1 MRLSIPCIIGW
12 CIIVLAA
19 RPVDAATRLRRDAAN
34 HNGGSKAHHRQEV
47 VVTIDNQDEDTRDW
61 LLPEDNIVFRWL
73 QETSVPT
80 AAPTV
85 KRNPDSDAPSDVPSM
100 IPTVARVASNEP
112 TAVRIISD
120 PPSTLESNAPTDAP
134 TSRPPDPTL
143 LMTAIDNDNDLTTF
157 GSALRLVGLD
167 LTLSDG
173 VNRLTV
179 FAPVNEAWT
188 VAIDDDD
195 DDYLALLLT
204 PPWQEHLRQLLL
216 HHVVGAVVPAT
227 ALTPGTNI
235 PMLNGEVLRVANDA
249 ADIALEIP
257 EGRNG
262 YVLQADAAVV
272 TNGILHIVSAVL
284 LPSYCFVLVPAVV
297 NRPEFSIFY
306 QYLVVTNVETQL
318 QEFGPW
324 TVLAPSN
331 SALAAYSSMDLTSES
346 GLAAA
351 VALVQDHVVPGLYPT
366 SRLVPG
372 QVLATLHNT
381 TLLVTI
387 SEQIFLNTAALVQP
401 NLLAYNGLVHGIDA
415 VLVVPPA

>member
-1 MRLSIPCIIGW
+1 MA
-12 CIIVLAA
+12 VAA
-19 RPVDAATRLRRDAAN
+19 RPVDAASRLSRLRRDAPSLS
-34 HNGGSKAHHRQEV
+34 HDDGSKAHHRQEV
-47 VVTIDNQDEDTRDW
+47 VVTIDNHQDEETRDW

-80 AAPTV
+80 TAPTV
-85 KRNPDSDAPSDVPSM
+85 ERNPDSNAPSDVPSM
-100 IPTVARVASNEP
+100 IPTVVRVASNEP
-112 TAVRIISD
+112 TAVRIDSD
-120 PPSTLESNAPTDAP
+120 PPSTRMESNAPTNAP
-134 TSRPPDPTL
+134 TTRPPDPTL
-143 LMTAIDNDNDLTTF
+143 LMTAIDNNNDLTTF

-188 VAIDDDD
+188 VAIDDD

-235 PMLNGEVLRVANDA
+235 PMLNGEVLRVGNDN

-272 TNGILHIVSAVL
+272 TNGILHIISAVL

-297 NRPEFSIFY
+297 NRPEYSTFY

-331 SALAAYSSMDLTSES
+331 SALAAYTSMDLTSES

-366 SRLVPG
+366 SLLVPG
-372 QVLATLHNT
+372 QALATLHNT

-387 SEQIFLNTAALVQP
+387 SEQIFVNTAALVQP

-415 VLVVPPA
+415 VLVVTPPA